1 MEKSKLQSFI
11 NRYYLAGNCEAVTVK
26 ANGQSVNCE
35 LIDVDQTVVGK
46 VKWKTDPFMSGELG
60 INHTGAL
67 TKMLSAVGE
76 KIDIE
81 VNDAQG
87 KNYAMKIKEGSTTM
101 TFMLADTS
109 VIPAVPTINAEPEYE
124 VVIDIND
131 EFVNK
136 GIGKINKFLDK
147 SIEKGKMTADDK
159 KKIISHIKGTTKLE
173 DLKDVDLV
181 IEAIFENIKVKKEL
195 FSDLDKICKKETILA
210 SNTSTIPITDLAS
223 VTSRPESFIGMH
235 FMNPVPI
242 MKLVEVIRGLR
253 TDDKTTKLIKEL
265 SEKMGKIPVEVN
277 DGPGFVSNRVLI
289 PMINE
294 AVFCLM
300 DGTGTAEAIDNV
312 MKLGMN
318 HPMGPLALA
327 DLIGLDVCLDIMNVL
342 YEGFNDSKYRPCPL
356 LKKMVQAGNLGRK
369 TGKGFYDYTK

>member
-1 MEKSKLQSFI
+1 MAIKKIGIIGAGQMGHGIALVAAKAGFDVILRDISDDFVQKGFSK
-11 NRYYLAGNCEAVTVK
+11 
-26 ANGQSVNCE
+26 
-35 LIDVDQTVVGK
+35 
-46 VKWKTDPFMSGELG
+46 
-60 INHTGAL
+60 
-67 TKMLSAVGE
+67 
-76 KIDIE
+76 IE
-81 VNDAQG
+81 R
-87 KNYAMKIKEGSTTM
+87 
-101 TFMLADTS
+101 
-109 VIPAVPTINAEPEYE
+109 
-124 VVIDIND
+124 
-131 EFVNK
+131 
-136 GIGKINKFLDK
+136 FLDK
-147 SIEKGKMTADDK
+147 SIEKGKLTTDEK
-159 KKIISHIKGTTKLE
+159 KNIISHIKGTTKLE

-181 IEAIFENIKVKKEL
+181 IEAIFENVKVKKEL
-195 FSDLDKICKKETILA
+195 FQNLDKICKKETILA

-223 VTSRPESFIGMH
+223 VTSRPDHFIGMH

-253 TDDKTTKLIKEL
+253 TDNQTTKLIKEL
-265 SEKMGKIPVEVN
+265 AEKMGKIPVEVN

-318 HPMGPLALA
+318 HPMGPLELA

-342 YEGFNDSKYRPCPL
+342 YEGFNDSKYRPSPL

-369 TGKGFYDYTK
+369 TGKGFYDYSK

>member
-1 MEKSKLQSFI
+1 MAVKKI
-11 NRYYLAGNCEAVTVK
+11 GVIGAGQMGHGIALVAAKT
-26 ANGQSVNCE
+26 GY
-35 LIDVDQTVVGK
+35 DVI
-46 VKWKTDPFMSGELG
+46 LR
-60 INHTGAL
+60 
-67 TKMLSAVGE
+67 
-76 KIDIE
+76 DI
-81 VNDAQG
+81 
-87 KNYAMKIKEGSTTM
+87 K
-101 TFMLADTS
+101 
-109 VIPAVPTINAEPEYE
+109 
-124 VVIDIND
+124 D
-131 EFVNK
+131 EFVKK
-136 GIGKINKFLDK
+136 GLSKIERFLDK
-147 SIEKGKMTADDK
+147 SIEKGKMTADEK
-159 KKIISHIKGTTKLE
+159 KKILSHVKGTIKFE

-195 FSDLDKICKKETILA
+195 FQNLDKICKKDTYFA

-223 VTSRPESFIGMH
+223 VTGRAEKFIGMH
-235 FMNPVPI
+235 FMNPVPL

-253 TDDKTTKLIKEL
+253 TNDETTKLIKEL
-265 SEKMGKIPVEVN
+265 AEKMGKIPVEVN

-318 HPMGPLALA
+318 HPMGPLELA

-369 TGKGFYDYTK
+369 TGRGFYDYSK